1 MNWISVI
8 PVRSGS
14 KGLVNKNIRSIRGKP
29 LYRYAVDFALEA
41 GTKQIYITTDI
52 KEILSSPYET
62 SITVTE
68 RNSALCQDDTQM
80 SYVILDFL
88 IDGAGREIKND
99 ETIVLLQATSPLRK
113 KSDLMMALEL
123 FSKSKEIDLMMAV
136 TEARNDALKY
146 GFINNGTFKHISKPS
161 HCFENRQNLP
171 KLFRPTG
178 AFYIFKA
185 GWYRSNKSFA
195 TEATSAYEISNKES
209 LDIDT
214 LEDLKRFE
222 ATLDNGGIL
231 N

>member
-1 MNWISVI
+1 MNWVSVI
-8 PVRSGS
+8 PVRAGS
-14 KGLVNKNIRSIRGKP
+14 KGLVNKNIRSVQGKP

-52 KEILSSPYET
+52 KEILSSPYEKSVT
-62 SITVTE
+62 ISERKSI
-68 RNSALCQDDTQM
+68 LCQDDTQM
-80 SYVILDFL
+80 SSVISDFL
-88 IDGAGREIKND
+88 TDGAGKNIKND
-99 ETIVLLQATSPLRK
+99 AIIVLLQATSPIRK
-113 KSDLMMALEL
+113 KSDLMRALEL
-123 FSKSKEIDLMMAV
+123 FSKSEEMDLMMAV
-136 TEARNDALKY
+136 TEAKNDALKY
-146 GFINNGTFKHISKPS
+146 GFIDNGTFKHISKPTL
-161 HCFENRQNLP
+161 CFENRQNLP

-195 TEATSAYEISNKES
+195 TEATSAYEISNKDS

-222 ATLDNGGIL
+222 ATLNNGDIL